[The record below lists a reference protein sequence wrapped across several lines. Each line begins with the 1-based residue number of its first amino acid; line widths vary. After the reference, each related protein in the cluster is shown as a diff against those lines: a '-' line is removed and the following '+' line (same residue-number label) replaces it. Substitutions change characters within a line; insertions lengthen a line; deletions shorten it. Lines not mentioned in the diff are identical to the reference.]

1 MLLKLQWLT
10 DIFDW
15 LHHNWERAH
24 VQRKVAL
31 VIFWVY
37 VAALCCV
44 ELKRQ
49 GMLPP
54 ALAQLTPHSHFSA
67 IQLAFT
73 LILGLEVMSL
83 IFIIST
89 SFSRSV
95 GKQFEILAL
104 ILLRNAFKE
113 LAHLPEPVSIAGN
126 LDPVIHIAVTALGA
140 LGIFV
145 ALGIYGKLASSYA
158 YIQSPEMRM
167 RFVISKKLLSL
178 TLFVIFL
185 GIGIR
190 DAWIHIHTGED
201 MRFFETIYT
210 VLIFAD
216 IALVLISQ
224 RYMPSFHA
232 VFRNSGFV
240 IGTLMMLV
248 PGLPITNAMRDIIYG
263 DTNSGIFRLVQVV
276 FTALAIALGT
286 AAAWH
291 LTSGV
296 YGVTGSATVTWQP
309 LAQAVAVFV
318 GCLGFCILFNVHGRG
333 SVLCIIGGVVTW
345 MLYLLGGALGCDV
358 YVANLFASLFAAAYA
373 EVMARVRKCPAMP
386 YLVIA
391 ILPLLPGAGVY
402 YTMSLGLEGNRMDAV
417 AKGLE
422 TVGIAGSLAVG
433 ILLVSTVFRLIY
445 RHVQGARAEKS

>member
-224 RYMPSFHA
+224 RYMPSFRLRHRHA
-232 VFRNSGFV
+232 DDAPGPFGHPAVGHGRQPVRGRLCAGPDLGHPVFPARGPAGPPAARLFPRDGASAPVLRQGAGSCRAPGGRALRQAASGC
-240 IGTLMMLV
+240 L
-248 PGLPITNAMRDIIYG
+248 
-263 DTNSGIFRLVQVV
+263 
-276 FTALAIALGT
+276 
-286 AAAWH
+286 AAAP
-291 LTSGV
+291 
-296 YGVTGSATVTWQP
+296 QDP
-309 LAQAVAVFV
+309 R
-318 GCLGFCILFNVHGRG
+318 GRP
-333 SVLCIIGGVVTW
+333 
-345 MLYLLGGALGCDV
+345 
-358 YVANLFASLFAAAYA
+358 
-373 EVMARVRKCPAMP
+373 AR
-386 YLVIA
+386 
-391 ILPLLPGAGVY
+391 G
-402 YTMSLGLEGNRMDAV
+402 
-417 AKGLE
+417 
-422 TVGIAGSLAVG
+422 AGSLRVRRRGRPGPAHDAPSSGREEKDRPLTFGRDATGPRAVFPAFPVPFG
-433 ILLVSTVFRLIY
+433 HDTE
-445 RHVQGARAEKS
+445 QGHPEGWPCSVRGLRPVMMCP

>member
-15 LHHNWERAH
+15 LHHNWERTH

-31 VIFWVY
+31 VIFWIY

-240 IGTLMMLV
+240 IGTLMM
-248 PGLPITNAMRDIIYG
+248 
-263 DTNSGIFRLVQVV
+263 RL
-276 FTALAIALGT
+276 AL
-286 AAAWH
+286 
-291 LTSGV
+291 
-296 YGVTGSATVTWQP
+296 SATPPWDT
-309 LAQAVAVFV
+309 A
-318 GCLGFCILFNVHGRG
+318 
-333 SVLCIIGGVVTW
+333 
-345 MLYLLGGALGCDV
+345 
-358 YVANLFASLFAAAYA
+358 ASLFAAAYVLALTWATRYFRPAALRGPQLPASSRETEHLPPSYGKVPEATEPREGVLYGKPHLEAWRQRRKNREAALPVAREECVFGAA
-373 EVMARVRKCPAMP
+373 ERRARRTLPRPPAGKKK
-386 YLVIA
+386 A
-391 ILPLLPGAGVY
+391 A
-402 YTMSLGLEGNRMDAV
+402 N
-417 AKGLE
+417 
-422 TVGIAGSLAVG
+422 
-433 ILLVSTVFRLIY
+433 
-445 RHVQGARAEKS
+445 

>member
-240 IGTLMMLV
+240 IGTLMM
-248 PGLPITNAMRDIIYG
+248 
-263 DTNSGIFRLVQVV
+263 RL
-276 FTALAIALGT
+276 AL
-286 AAAWH
+286 
-291 LTSGV
+291 
-296 YGVTGSATVTWQP
+296 SATPPWDT
-309 LAQAVAVFV
+309 A
-318 GCLGFCILFNVHGRG
+318 
-333 SVLCIIGGVVTW
+333 
-345 MLYLLGGALGCDV
+345 
-358 YVANLFASLFAAAYA
+358 ASLFAAAYVLA
-373 EVMARVRKCPAMP
+373 LTWATRYFRPAALRGPQLPASSRETEHLPPSYGKVPSPGRACFTASRIWMPGGSAARSARPPCPWRGKPVCSVPRKAGPGARCPVLRP
-386 YLVIA
+386 GRKRPSVDLRPGCDRPSGR
-391 ILPLLPGAGVY
+391 LSRLPGPLRSRYGTRPPLGVALFRARPAAGDDVSI
-402 YTMSLGLEGNRMDAV
+402 TRPGKGTGAGIPRVARRRGL
-417 AKGLE
+417 
-422 TVGIAGSLAVG
+422 
-433 ILLVSTVFRLIY
+433 FPFP
-445 RHVQGARAEKS
+445 ARYAAPSRRPP

>member
-95 GKQFEILAL
+95 GKQLEILAL

-240 IGTLMMLV
+240 IGTLMM
-248 PGLPITNAMRDIIYG
+248 
-263 DTNSGIFRLVQVV
+263 RL
-276 FTALAIALGT
+276 AL
-286 AAAWH
+286 
-291 LTSGV
+291 
-296 YGVTGSATVTWQP
+296 SATPPWDT
-309 LAQAVAVFV
+309 A
-318 GCLGFCILFNVHGRG
+318 
-333 SVLCIIGGVVTW
+333 
-345 MLYLLGGALGCDV
+345 
-358 YVANLFASLFAAAYA
+358 ASLFAAAYVLALTWATRYFRPAALRGPQLPASSRETEHLPPSYGKVPEAA
-373 EVMARVRKCPAMP
+373 EPREGVLYGKPHLDAWRQRRKIREAGPGARCPVLRPGRKRPSVDLRPGCDRPSGR
-386 YLVIA
+386 LSR
-391 ILPLLPGAGVY
+391 LPGPLRSRYGTRPPLGVALFRARPAAGDDVSI
-402 YTMSLGLEGNRMDAV
+402 TRPGKGTGAGIPRVARRRGL
-417 AKGLE
+417 
-422 TVGIAGSLAVG
+422 
-433 ILLVSTVFRLIY
+433 FPFP
-445 RHVQGARAEKS
+445 ARYAAPSRRPP

>member
-15 LHHNWERAH
+15 LHHNWERTH

-31 VIFWVY
+31 VIFWIY

-126 LDPVIHIAVTALGA
+126 LDPVIHIAVTAMGA

-240 IGTLMMLV
+240 IGTLMMRLAQPVRGRLRAGPDLGHQILPARGPARPPAAGLV
-248 PGLPITNAMRDIIYG
+248 PRDG
-263 DTNSGIFRLVQVV
+263 ASAPVLRQGAGAR
-276 FTALAIALGT
+276 GT
-286 AAAWH
+286 A
-291 LTSGV
+291 
-296 YGVTGSATVTWQP
+296 
-309 LAQAVAVFV
+309 
-318 GCLGFCILFNVHGRG
+318 
-333 SVLCIIGGVVTW
+333 
-345 MLYLLGGALGCDV
+345 
-358 YVANLFASLFAAAYA
+358 
-373 EVMARVRKCPAMP
+373 
-386 YLVIA
+386 
-391 ILPLLPGAGVY
+391 
-402 YTMSLGLEGNRMDAV
+402 
-417 AKGLE
+417 
-422 TVGIAGSLAVG
+422 
-433 ILLVSTVFRLIY
+433 
-445 RHVQGARAEKS
+445 

>member
-15 LHHNWERAH
+15 LHHNWERTH

-31 VIFWVY
+31 VIFWIY

-178 TLFVIFL
+178 TLF
-185 GIGIR
+185 R
-190 DAWIHIHTGED
+190 DHLHG
-201 MRFFETIYT
+201 
-210 VLIFAD
+210 AD
-216 IALVLISQ
+216 LRRHRAGPHLAAL
-224 RYMPSFHA
+224 HA
-232 VFRNSGFV
+232 VLPCR
-240 IGTLMMLV
+240 V
-248 PGLPITNAMRDIIYG
+248 PQ
-263 DTNSGIFRLVQVV
+263 FRLRHRHADDASGPFGHPAVGHGRQPVRGSLRAGPDLGHQILPARGPAGAPAARLFPRDGASAPV
-276 FTALAIALGT
+276 LRQGAGSHGT
-286 AAAWH
+286 A
-291 LTSGV
+291 
-296 YGVTGSATVTWQP
+296 
-309 LAQAVAVFV
+309 
-318 GCLGFCILFNVHGRG
+318 
-333 SVLCIIGGVVTW
+333 
-345 MLYLLGGALGCDV
+345 
-358 YVANLFASLFAAAYA
+358 
-373 EVMARVRKCPAMP
+373 
-386 YLVIA
+386 
-391 ILPLLPGAGVY
+391 
-402 YTMSLGLEGNRMDAV
+402 
-417 AKGLE
+417 
-422 TVGIAGSLAVG
+422 
-433 ILLVSTVFRLIY
+433 
-445 RHVQGARAEKS
+445 

>member
-15 LHHNWERAH
+15 LHHNWERTH

-31 VIFWVY
+31 VIFWIY

-240 IGTLMMLV
+240 IGTLMM
-248 PGLPITNAMRDIIYG
+248 
-263 DTNSGIFRLVQVV
+263 RL
-276 FTALAIALGT
+276 AL
-286 AAAWH
+286 
-291 LTSGV
+291 
-296 YGVTGSATVTWQP
+296 SAT
-309 LAQAVAVFV
+309 
-318 GCLGFCILFNVHGRG
+318 R
-333 SVLCIIGGVVTW
+333 S
-345 MLYLLGGALGCDV
+345 
-358 YVANLFASLFAAAYA
+358 SLFAAAYVLALTWATRYFRPAALRGPQLPASSRETEHLPPSYGKVPEPA
-373 EVMARVRKCPAMP
+373 EPREGVLYGKPHLEAWRQRRKTREAALPVAREECVFGAAERRARCPVLRPERRRPPADGP
-386 YLVIA
+386 
-391 ILPLLPGAGVY
+391 AGRDGRRTASASPAPVP
-402 YTMSLGLEGNRMDAV
+402 SCRDA
-417 AKGLE
+417 
-422 TVGIAGSLAVG
+422 
-433 ILLVSTVFRLIY
+433 
-445 RHVQGARAEKS
+445 

>member
-1 MLLKLQWLT
+1 MPVMPCPLYIFPNLKDAVRHTRSPERRLHMLLKLQWLT

-15 LHHNWERAH
+15 LHHNWERTH

-31 VIFWVY
+31 VIFWIY

-224 RYMPSFHA
+224 RYMPSC
-232 VFRNSGFV
+232 
-240 IGTLMMLV
+240 
-248 PGLPITNAMRDIIYG
+248 RD
-263 DTNSGIFRLVQVV
+263 
-276 FTALAIALGT
+276 A
-286 AAAWH
+286 
-291 LTSGV
+291 
-296 YGVTGSATVTWQP
+296 
-309 LAQAVAVFV
+309 
-318 GCLGFCILFNVHGRG
+318 
-333 SVLCIIGGVVTW
+333 
-345 MLYLLGGALGCDV
+345 
-358 YVANLFASLFAAAYA
+358 
-373 EVMARVRKCPAMP
+373 
-386 YLVIA
+386 
-391 ILPLLPGAGVY
+391 
-402 YTMSLGLEGNRMDAV
+402 
-417 AKGLE
+417 
-422 TVGIAGSLAVG
+422 
-433 ILLVSTVFRLIY
+433 
-445 RHVQGARAEKS
+445 

>member
-15 LHHNWERAH
+15 LHHNWERTH

-31 VIFWVY
+31 VIFWIY

-126 LDPVIHIAVTALGA
+126 LDPVIHIAVTAMGA

-216 IALVLISQ
+216 IALVSS
-224 RYMPSFHA
+224 R
-232 VFRNSGFV
+232 
-240 IGTLMMLV
+240 
-248 PGLPITNAMRDIIYG
+248 
-263 DTNSGIFRLVQVV
+263 
-276 FTALAIALGT
+276 
-286 AAAWH
+286 
-291 LTSGV
+291 
-296 YGVTGSATVTWQP
+296 SATCRPSMRCSATP
-309 LAQAVAVFV
+309 
-318 GCLGFCILFNVHGRG
+318 
-333 SVLCIIGGVVTW
+333 
-345 MLYLLGGALGCDV
+345 
-358 YVANLFASLFAAAYA
+358 ASSS
-373 EVMARVRKCPAMP
+373 AR
-386 YLVIA
+386 
-391 ILPLLPGAGVY
+391 
-402 YTMSLGLEGNRMDAV
+402 
-417 AKGLE
+417 
-422 TVGIAGSLAVG
+422 
-433 ILLVSTVFRLIY
+433 
-445 RHVQGARAEKS
+445 

>member
-15 LHHNWERAH
+15 LHHNWERTH

-31 VIFWVY
+31 VIFWIY

-240 IGTLMMLV
+240 IGTLMM
-248 PGLPITNAMRDIIYG
+248 
-263 DTNSGIFRLVQVV
+263 RL
-276 FTALAIALGT
+276 AL
-286 AAAWH
+286 
-291 LTSGV
+291 
-296 YGVTGSATVTWQP
+296 SAT
-309 LAQAVAVFV
+309 
-318 GCLGFCILFNVHGRG
+318 
-333 SVLCIIGGVVTW
+333 
-345 MLYLLGGALGCDV
+345 
-358 YVANLFASLFAAAYA
+358 SLFAAAYVLALTWATRYFRPAALRGPQLPASSRETEHLPPSYGKVPEPA
-373 EVMARVRKCPAMP
+373 EPREGVLYGKPHLEAWRQRRKTREAALPVAREECVFGAAERRARCPVLRPERRRPPADGP
-386 YLVIA
+386 
-391 ILPLLPGAGVY
+391 AGRDGRRTASASPAPVP
-402 YTMSLGLEGNRMDAV
+402 SCRDA
-417 AKGLE
+417 
-422 TVGIAGSLAVG
+422 
-433 ILLVSTVFRLIY
+433 
-445 RHVQGARAEKS
+445 

>member
-1 MLLKLQWLT
+1 MLLRLQWLT

-15 LHHNWERAH
+15 LHHNWERTH

-31 VIFWVY
+31 VIFWIY

-73 LILGLEVMSL
+73 LILGLEVLSL

-113 LAHLPEPVSIAGN
+113 LAHLPEPVSIAAN
-126 LDPVIHIAVTALGA
+126 LEPVIHIAVTALGA

-145 ALGIYGKLASSYA
+145 ALGIYGRLSSSYA

-167 RFVISKKLLSL
+167 RYVISKKLLSL
-178 TLFVIFL
+178 ILFAIFL

-190 DAWIHIHTGED
+190 DAWIHLHTGAD

-216 IALVLISQ
+216 IALVLIAQ

-240 IGTLMMLV
+240 IGTLMM
-248 PGLPITNAMRDIIYG
+248 
-263 DTNSGIFRLVQVV
+263 RL
-276 FTALAIALGT
+276 AL
-286 AAAWH
+286 
-291 LTSGV
+291 
-296 YGVTGSATVTWQP
+296 SATPPWDT
-309 LAQAVAVFV
+309 A
-318 GCLGFCILFNVHGRG
+318 
-333 SVLCIIGGVVTW
+333 
-345 MLYLLGGALGCDV
+345 
-358 YVANLFASLFAAAYA
+358 ASLFAAAYVLALTWATHYFRPAALRGPQLPASSRDGERLPPSYGKLPEKTDDREAVLYGKPHLEVWRQRRKSREAALPAPPEGCVFGSTA
-373 EVMARVRKCPAMP
+373 ERRTRRATPRPPA
-386 YLVIA
+386 
-391 ILPLLPGAGVY
+391 GKKKN
-402 YTMSLGLEGNRMDAV
+402 GN
-417 AKGLE
+417 
-422 TVGIAGSLAVG
+422 
-433 ILLVSTVFRLIY
+433 
-445 RHVQGARAEKS
+445 

>member
-15 LHHNWERAH
+15 LHHNWERTH

-31 VIFWVY
+31 VIFWIY

-178 TLFVIFL
+178 TLFVIFSAS
-185 GIGIR
+185 GMPGSTSTPARTCAFSRPSIR
-190 DAWIHIHTGED
+190 
-201 MRFFETIYT
+201 
-210 VLIFAD
+210 
-216 IALVLISQ
+216 
-224 RYMPSFHA
+224 
-232 VFRNSGFV
+232 
-240 IGTLMMLV
+240 
-248 PGLPITNAMRDIIYG
+248 
-263 DTNSGIFRLVQVV
+263 
-276 FTALAIALGT
+276 
-286 AAAWH
+286 
-291 LTSGV
+291 
-296 YGVTGSATVTWQP
+296 
-309 LAQAVAVFV
+309 
-318 GCLGFCILFNVHGRG
+318 C
-333 SVLCIIGGVVTW
+333 
-345 MLYLLGGALGCDV
+345 
-358 YVANLFASLFAAAYA
+358 
-373 EVMARVRKCPAMP
+373 
-386 YLVIA
+386 
-391 ILPLLPGAGVY
+391 
-402 YTMSLGLEGNRMDAV
+402 
-417 AKGLE
+417 
-422 TVGIAGSLAVG
+422 
-433 ILLVSTVFRLIY
+433 
-445 RHVQGARAEKS
+445 

>member
-126 LDPVIHIAVTALGA
+126 LDPVIHIAVTALGPW
-140 LGIFV
+140 
-145 ALGIYGKLASSYA
+145 ASSWPWA
-158 YIQSPEMRM
+158 S
-167 RFVISKKLLSL
+167 
-178 TLFVIFL
+178 
-185 GIGIR
+185 
-190 DAWIHIHTGED
+190 
-201 MRFFETIYT
+201 
-210 VLIFAD
+210 
-216 IALVLISQ
+216 
-224 RYMPSFHA
+224 
-232 VFRNSGFV
+232 
-240 IGTLMMLV
+240 
-248 PGLPITNAMRDIIYG
+248 
-263 DTNSGIFRLVQVV
+263 
-276 FTALAIALGT
+276 
-286 AAAWH
+286 
-291 LTSGV
+291 
-296 YGVTGSATVTWQP
+296 TGSWPPATPTS
-309 LAQAVAVFV
+309 
-318 GCLGFCILFNVHGRG
+318 R
-333 SVLCIIGGVVTW
+333 
-345 MLYLLGGALGCDV
+345 
-358 YVANLFASLFAAAYA
+358 
-373 EVMARVRKCPAMP
+373 ARRCAC
-386 YLVIA
+386 
-391 ILPLLPGAGVY
+391 
-402 YTMSLGLEGNRMDAV
+402 
-417 AKGLE
+417 
-422 TVGIAGSLAVG
+422 
-433 ILLVSTVFRLIY
+433 VSSS
-445 RHVQGARAEKS
+445 ARSCSR